1 MTLDQVSLLQL
12 FECEHKKFC
21 VMLI

>member
-1 MTLDQVSLLQL
+1 MTLDRVSLLQL